1 MKQVIVVRSDLGMS
15 IGKLVAQ
22 ACHASVAA
30 VLSASSETLGLWS
43 HDGQT
48 KIVLQARSLSELID
62 LKQKCDALLLLH
74 ALVSDAGHTELVP
87 GTITSLAIG
96 PAEEQLIDKVTGS
109 VPLL

>member
-1 MKQVIVVRSDLGMS
+1 MIVVRSDLEMS

-30 VLSASSETLGLWS
+30 VLFAPSDTLELWS
-43 HDGQT
+43 RDGQT

-62 LKQKCDALLLLH
+62 LEQKCDALPLIH
-74 ALVSDAGHTELVP
+74 ALISDAGHTELAP
-87 GTITSLAIG
+87 GTITALAIG
-96 PAEEQLIDKVTGS
+96 PAEDKLIDKVTGS